1 MQSLKAVPG
10 LGRAGV
16 RCGAAACWLC
26 TNVLPGPAAAGSGQP
41 GHGLAT
47 EPR

>member
-26 TNVLPGPAAAGSGQP
+26 NNVLPGPAAAAWSRL
-41 GHGLAT
+41 GHGA
-47 EPR
+47 